1 MTVPSPEIKIELI
14 VKVIVVQGKEISLIS
29 KDHEEFFSLTDLAK
43 NYGESRIIIQNWM
56 RARGTLEFLG
66 IWEGFHNP
74 DFNRIEFD
82 AVRIEAGSNAFTMSP
97 TQWIA
102 RMNAI
107 GITTKT
113 GRYHSGTFAH
123 QEIAL
128 EFCSWLSP
136 AFRLY
141 VGREFKRLKA
151 EEAERLNLDWS
162 LKRQLAKANWH
173 IHTEAVREHLVPM
186 IDWNTKREAIYHANE
201 ADLLNLALF
210 GVTAREWKLANPE
223 LKGNIR
229 DYASTEQLL
238 VLSNLQALN
247 AKLLEWDSPKD
258 QRLEILNKT
267 AREQMEVILNTK
279 AVEEI
284 KNLQAHKGPGLAGLL
299 P

>member
-1 MTVPSPEIKIELI
+1 MAKSTTVIKVEDLDIRFY
-14 VKVIVVQGKEISLIS
+14 
-29 KDHEEFFSLTDLAK
+29 EERETDFISLTDMAK
-43 NYGESRIIIQNWM
+43 RMNPRTEQVIQNWM
-56 RARGTLEFLG
+56 RNRNTLEFLG
-66 IWEGFHNP
+66 LWEKLHNP
-74 DFNRIEFD
+74 NFNHLEFE
-82 AVRIEAGSNAFTMSP
+82 VIRSRAGLNVFTMSV
-97 TQWIA
+97 TEWTESTGA
-102 RMNAI
+102 VGVKA
-107 GITTKT
+107 KA
-113 GRYHSGTFAH
+113 GRYGGTFAH
-123 QEIAL
+123 KDIAF
-128 EFCSWLSP
+128 EFGSWLSP
-136 AFRLY
+136 AFKLLVLTEY
-141 VGREFKRLKA
+141 QRLK
-151 EEAERLNLDWS
+151 EDEAERLNLDWS

-279 AVEEI
+279 AVEDI
-284 KNLQAHKGPGLAGLL
+284 KNLQAQKGPDLAGLL